1 MARHRAR
8 KRFGQHFLT
17 DPGVIDAIVRA
28 ISPGAD
34 DVIVEIGPGQG
45 AITEPLARSAGHLH
59 LVELDRDLVA
69 QLRAKY
75 DARDNITIHEADAL
89 QFDFSALGDR
99 LRIVGNLP
107 YNISTPLLFHL
118 LRYRDRVID
127 MHFMLQKE
135 VVERMAAQPGS
146 KAYGRLGIMLGCH
159 LHIESRVDVPPAAF
173 APPPEVNSAVVRLD
187 PLPPGTFAIEDE
199 NGLSSLVAK
208 AFMQRRKTL
217 RNALCSEA
225 DIDDLEAVGIDPG
238 LRPEQVSI
246 EQYVALSNYL
256 RNKSR

>member
-8 KRFGQHFLT
+8 KRFGQHFLS
-17 DPGVIDAIVRA
+17 DPGVVDAIVRA
-28 ISPGAD
+28 ISPGD
-34 DVIVEIGPGQG
+34 DDIIVEIGPGQG
-45 AITEPLARSAGHLH
+45 AITDPLARSAGHLH

-69 QLRAKY
+69 QLRSKY
-75 DARDNITIHEADAL
+75 EARDNVTVHEGDAL
-89 QFDFSALGDR
+89 KFDFGALGDR

-159 LHIESRVDVPPAAF
+159 LRVESLFDVPPAAF
-173 APPPEVNSAVVRLD
+173 DPPPDVNSAVVRLD
-187 PLPPGTFAIEDE
+187 PLPPGTYVIEDE
-199 NGLSSLVAK
+199 AGLSSLVAT

-217 RNALCSEA
+217 RNALRSEA
-225 DIDDLEAVGIDPG
+225 TTDDLEAIGIDPG

-246 EQYVALSNYL
+246 DQYVALSNYL